1 MNQYVLINTAWRYII
16 TAFFIGAVFG
26 CFCAYVWTD
35 DARIEQEVQL
45 ASISKIVASH
55 YKKECTK

>member
-1 MNQYVLINTAWRYII
+1 MNRYIHLEIAWRYII

-35 DARIEQEVQL
+35 DARIEQDEQL
-45 ASISKIVASH
+45 VRISKIVASH
-55 YKKECTK
+55 YRKECTK

>member
-1 MNQYVLINTAWRYII
+1 MNQYILINTAWRYII

-45 ASISKIVASH
+45 ASISKVVKHH
-55 YKKECTK
+55 YQTECRK

>member
-35 DARIEQEVQL
+35 DARIEQDEQL
-45 ASISKIVASH
+45 VRISKLVASH
-55 YKKECTK
+55 YRKECGK